1 MSSQTRKNL
10 KSVPFNAVHGCPP
23 GYQKRTSYKN
33 GNLLQAARCVL
44 VGTTNCPKGMIRRK
58 GYTRRYSTG
67 IRRRGYTVRRKT
79 GTQYRVYPEMTH
91 MVVKS
96 ACIKDRGLPGKGPRE
111 GKGIGKL
118 DKGKLSKYGYS
129 YHDPWFKRHESLKKA
144 IKAYTALEVYHK
156 LDAVA
161 KYTMRTAP
169 EASRVFA
176 EDRNWVRSKFM
187 RQ

>member
-1 MSSQTRKNL
+1 MSSQTRKNV
-10 KSVPFNAVHGCPP
+10 KSVPFNALHGCPP

-44 VGTTNCPKGMIRRK
+44 VGTVGCAKGMIRRK

-79 GTQYRVYPEMTH
+79 GTQYRVYPEKTH

-96 ACIKDRGLPGKGPRE
+96 ACIKNRGLPGKGPRE

-129 YHDPWFKRHESLKKA
+129 YHDPWYTRHESLKKA
-144 IKAYTALEVYHK
+144 IKAYTALDVYHK

-161 KYTMRTAP
+161 KYTTRTAP
-169 EASRVFA
+169 AASRVFA

>member
-1 MSSQTRKNL
+1 
-10 KSVPFNAVHGCPP
+10 
-23 GYQKRTSYKN
+23 
-33 GNLLQAARCVL
+33 
-44 VGTTNCPKGMIRRK
+44 
-58 GYTRRYSTG
+58 
-67 IRRRGYTVRRKT
+67 
-79 GTQYRVYPEMTH
+79 

-144 IKAYTALEVYHK
+144 IKAYTALDVYHK

-161 KYTMRTAP
+161 KYTTRTAP
-169 EASRVFA
+169 QASRVFA
-176 EDRNWVRSKFM
+176 EDRDWVRSKFM
-187 RQ
+187 R